1 MRIIFDALGM
11 QVEEVNLGQADA
23 LEMMKRGELDATT
36 CTYPKPLRSVRNIPK
51 ENGFKFLSVPYAPE
65 LEETFLP
72 AILTSVDYPN
82 LIAQG
87 EQIETIAVQSILGV
101 YNWKSTQTARYRK
114 IAKFV
119 RLFFDNIDEF
129 RQPPRQPKWRSLNI
143 AAKVKGLKRFPPAQ
157 KWLEERATAA
167 RSRQT
172 LTSVTLP
179 GNASQSSKPQSLS
192 NNEQDQL
199 FKQFLQWVQRQPNK
213 N

>member
-1 MRIIFDALGM
+1 M

-23 LEMMKRGELDATT
+23 YEMMKRGELDATT
-36 CTYPKPLRSVRNIPK
+36 CTCPKPLRSIRNLPK
-51 ENGFKFLSVPYAPE
+51 EAGFKFLQVPYAPE

-72 AILTSVDYPN
+72 AVLTSVDYPN

-101 YNWKSTQTARYRK
+101 YNWRTTTTARYKK

-157 KWLEERATAA
+157 QWLEQRATAA

-172 LTSVTLP
+172 LTSARLP
-179 GNASQSSKPQSLS
+179 RRQPGSDSSQAL
-192 NNEQDQL
+192 NTNEQEQL
-199 FKQFLQWVQRQPNK
+199 FKQFLNWVERQPK
-213 N
+213 NN